1 MDIGFIGL
9 GRMGAAMA
17 SNLLNAGHR
26 VRVWNRSPEPVAALE
41 ALGAVAV
48 SSPAEA
54 FDAGVVFSM
63 LADDAS
69 VRAVIL
75 DTDVLRA
82 TRKGVVHV
90 NCATISV
97 ALARQLAAAHATA
110 GLSYLSAP
118 VFGRPDA
125 AAEALLQIIVAGD
138 SAAID
143 RVQPLFDVLGQK
155 TWTVGADPHRA
166 NVVKIAGNFM
176 LVSAIETMGEASVL
190 VEGHDVTAASLLEIM
205 SSTLFASP
213 VYKGYGVLI
222 SERRYEPAGFGL
234 TLGLKDVR
242 LALDAGSEASV
253 PLPIASLA
261 CDHLLD
267 AIAHGDGHKDL
278 AALADVSRR
287 RSARGLE
294 PLE

>member
-1 MDIGFIGL
+1 
-9 GRMGAAMA
+9 MGAGMA
-17 SNLLNAGHR
+17 GNLLKAGHR
-26 VRVWNRSPEPVAALE
+26 VRVWNRSPEPVVALE
-41 ALGAVAV
+41 ARGAVAAA
-48 SSPAEA
+48 SPADA

-75 DTDVLRA
+75 DSGVLSA
-82 TRKGVVHV
+82 TREGVVHV

-97 ALARQLAAAHATA
+97 ALGRQLAEAHAAA

-125 AAEALLQIIVAGD
+125 AANALLHIIVAGD
-138 SAAID
+138 SVVID
-143 RVQPLFDVLGQK
+143 RMQPLFDVLGQK
-155 TWTVGADPHRA
+155 TWRVGDEASRA

-176 LVSAIETMGEASVL
+176 LVSAIEAMGEASAL
-190 VEGHDVTAASLLEIM
+190 VEGHDVSAGTFLEIM

-213 VYKGYGVLI
+213 VYKGYGAVI
-222 SERRYEPAGFGL
+222 AERRYEPAGFAL

-242 LALDAGSEASV
+242 LALEAGAETSV

-261 CDHLLD
+261 RDNLLD
-267 AIAHGDGHKDL
+267 AIAHGDGKKDW

-287 RSARGLE
+287 RAGRV
-294 PLE
+294 

>member
-1 MDIGFIGL
+1 MDIGFVGL

-17 SNLLNAGHR
+17 KTLLNAGHR
-26 VRVWNRSPEPVAALE
+26 VRVWNRSPAPIVALE
-41 ALGAVAV
+41 ALGAVAA

-75 DTDVLRA
+75 DSDVLPT

-90 NCATISV
+90 NCATISI
-97 ALARQLAAAHATA
+97 ALARQLAEAHATA
-110 GLSYLSAP
+110 GLAYLSAP

-125 AAEALLQIIVAGD
+125 AAQASLQIIVAGD
-138 SAAID
+138 ATIIG
-143 RVQPLFDVLGQK
+143 RIQPLFDVLGQK
-155 TWTVGADPHRA
+155 TWVVGDDPHRA

-176 LVSAIETMGEASVL
+176 LVSAIEAMGEASAL
-190 VEGHDVTAASLLEIM
+190 VEGHDVAAGTFLDIM

-213 VYKGYGVLI
+213 VYTGYGPPI
-222 SERRYEPAGFGL
+222 AERRYEPAGFAL

-242 LALDAGSEASV
+242 LALDAGAEAAV

-261 CDHLLD
+261 RDNLLD
-267 AIAHGDGHKDL
+267 AIAHGDEQRDW
-278 AALADVSRR
+278 AAMADVSRR
-287 RSARGLE
+287 RAGRAR
-294 PLE
+294 

>member
-1 MDIGFIGL
+1 MNIGFIGL

-17 SNLLNAGHR
+17 GNLLKAGHR
-26 VRVWNRSPEPVAALE
+26 VRAWNRSTEPVLALE
-41 ALGAVAV
+41 ELGAVAAA
-48 SSPAEA
+48 SPVEA
-54 FDAGVVFSM
+54 FDAGIVFSM
-63 LADDAS
+63 LADDPS

-75 DTDVLRA
+75 DGDVLPA

-97 ALARQLAAAHATA
+97 ALGRQLAEAHAAA

-125 AAEALLQIIVAGD
+125 AVNALLHIIVAGD
-138 SAAID
+138 PAVID
-143 RVQPLFDVLGQK
+143 RMQPLFDVLGQK
-155 TWTVGADPHRA
+155 TWRVGDEASRA

-176 LVSAIETMGEASVL
+176 LVAAIEAMGEASAL
-190 VEGHDVTAASLLEIM
+190 VEGHDVTAGTFLEIM

-213 VYKGYGVLI
+213 IYKGYGAVI
-222 SERRYEPAGFGL
+222 AERRYEPAGFAL

-242 LALDAGSEASV
+242 LALEAGADTSV

-261 CDHLLD
+261 RDNLLD
-267 AIAHGDGHKDL
+267 AIAHGDAKKDW

-287 RSARGLE
+287 RAGRA
-294 PLE
+294 